1 MKQHRFQKPMDER
14 EKLRKFRELDDAFA
28 EALRELDTSGPALD
42 ISTGSPVRSPDEPPE
57 LPMEAPESRQQLFE
71 RRLRELMQDYAQDEN
86 SVSDLLRTLQGL
98 GRIA

>member
-1 MKQHRFQKPMDER
+1 MDER

-42 ISTGSPVRSPDEPPE
+42 ISTGSPVRSPDE